1 MLTAGKLK
9 TINFRLLGKVT
20 SSTIALATLAIA
32 VKSIVII
39 SAGHVGVVDI
49 FGKVSNNTLKP
60 GVNFINPLSSVEIF
74 STRTKEMKQ
83 NLDSPSKEGLIL
95 NIEVSVLYHVDPQKA
110 QQLYQTVGGNYEEVL
125 IVPLMRSIVRQVTAS
140 HDAQSLYTS
149 KRQEISDEIYQ
160 QLTQQLSARGIVI
173 ESTPLRKL
181 DLPESLRQA
190 VETKLKTEQES
201 QAMKYTLEKER
212 QEAERKRIAAQGD
225 ADAKKIISVSLDD
238 KTLRLRQIEASEKLA
253 QSPNAKVVIMSDGNK
268 NSPLFIQ
275 P

>member
-1 MLTAGKLK
+1 MTVGKFQL
-9 TINFRLLGKVT
+9 INFRLLGTVT
-20 SSTIALATLAIA
+20 FSTIALATLVIA
-32 VKSIVII
+32 LKSLVII
-39 SAGHVGVVDI
+39 PAGHVGVVDS
-49 FGKVSNNTLKP
+49 FGNISNNTLKP
-60 GVNFINPLSSVEIF
+60 GINFINPLSSVETF

-83 NLDSPSKEGLIL
+83 NLDSPSKEGLIMNL
-95 NIEVSVLYHVDPQKA
+95 EVSVLYHVDPQKA

-125 IVPLMRSIVRQVTAS
+125 VIPLMRSIVRQVTAS

-149 KRQEISDEIYQ
+149 QRQEISNQIHQ
-160 QLTQQLSARGIVI
+160 QLTQQLSPRGIVI

-201 QAMKYTLEKER
+201 QAMKFTIEKER

-225 ADAKKIISVSLDD
+225 ADAKKIISTSLDER
-238 KTLRLRQIEASEKLA
+238 TLRLRQIEASEKLA
-253 QSPNAKVVIMSDGNK
+253 ASPNAKVVIMGDSHK
-268 NSPLFIQ
+268 NSPLYIQ